1 VKNTNAKG
9 IPQPISPGKS
19 GKNGKNTE
27 NIIIALA
34 GNPNSGKT
42 TVFNALTGSNQ
53 YVGNWPGVTV
63 EKKEGKLRFDTNV
76 TLTDLPGIYSLS
88 PYTLEEIVARKFL
101 IESFP
106 NVIINVVDATSL
118 ERSLYLTTQLLELG
132 IPTVV
137 ALNMADEIE
146 KNGDHLYISALS
158 GELHCPVV
166 SVSAI
171 KNKGLDELARLA
183 INRAKSRDKQQHVT
197 FGNRIEMALA
207 LIQREAGLDDST
219 AASRFAAVKLFE
231 RDKEIKG
238 IIPAVGAE
246 PIIKD
251 TEAALKDDAES
262 IIAGARYDYIV
273 GLVSRVFRRGNRSR
287 VKLSERIDRVL
298 TNKFLALPIFAAVM
312 FAVYFLSVTSVGA
325 VATGFMAETVV
336 GGIAGWAQGAL
347 TAVGCADWLQGLL
360 VNGII
365 EGVGA
370 VLTFV
375 PQMFILFLMLS
386 FLEYCGYMARIAFIL
401 DKLLRGFGLS
411 GKSFIPIL
419 IGTGCGVP
427 GIMASRTIESAT
439 ERKATIMTTTF
450 IPCSAKLPIIALF
463 AGGIF
468 GGAWWVAPAA
478 YFLGIF
484 AICMSGVILKKAMT
498 KLSEKNTPFVMELP
512 VYRIPP
518 ISVLLKSAWERCF
531 EFIKRAGTIILV
543 ATAAVW
549 FLSNFGFTAEGS
561 FAMLSADELDR
572 SILAVA
578 GSAIAVIF
586 TPLGFGEWRTTVATI
601 TGIIAKENVVGT
613 LEVLYVGDIAPH
625 FTAASAM
632 SFMAFNLLCAPCVAA
647 IGAIAHEM
655 KSIKWTVA
663 ALLYQTGFAYII
675 SLMVYQFALAGAGIE
690 TGGFAAA
697 CAAAGL
703 VLLALIIPVQSR
715 NRRGNDHA

>member
-1 VKNTNAKG
+1 VKIKPANKDSVKAVNPAE
-9 IPQPISPGKS
+9 
-19 GKNGKNTE
+19 NTE
-27 NIIIALA
+27 NIVIALA

-63 EKKEGKLRFDTNV
+63 EKKEGKLKVDTSV

-106 NVIINVVDATSL
+106 DVIINVVDATSL

-146 KNGDHLYISALS
+146 QNGDHLYLSALS
-158 GELHCPVV
+158 GALRCPVV
-166 SVSAI
+166 SVSAL
-171 KNKGLDELARLA
+171 KNKGLDDLARLA
-183 INRAKSRDKQQHVT
+183 IKRAKSRDKQQYIR
-197 FGNRIEMALA
+197 FGSRIESALA
-207 LIQREAGLDDST
+207 LIQREAGLEDSE
-219 AASRFAAVKLFE
+219 AAARFAAIKLFE
-231 RDKEIKG
+231 RDKEFKN
-238 IIPAVGAE
+238 IINAPGAE
-246 PIIKD
+246 SVIKN
-251 TEAALKDDAES
+251 TEKSMKDDAES

-273 GLVSRVFRRGNRSR
+273 ELVSRVFKRGSRSR
-287 VKLSERIDRVL
+287 VKLSERIDHVL
-298 TNKFLALPIFAAVM
+298 TSRFLALPIFAVVM
-312 FAVYFLSVTSVGA
+312 FAVYFVSVTSVGA
-325 VATGFMAETVV
+325 IATDFMSNIVV
-336 GGIAGWAQGAL
+336 GNIAALADSAL
-347 TAVGCADWLQGLL
+347 TAVHCADWLQGLL
-360 VNGII
+360 VDGII

-484 AICMSGVILKKAMT
+484 AICISGVILKKAMSNIS
-498 KLSEKNTPFVMELP
+498 KSDTPFVMELP

-518 ISVLLKSAWERCF
+518 VLVLLKSAWERCL

-549 FLSNFGFTAEGS
+549 FLSNFGFAADGS
-561 FAMLSADELDR
+561 FAMLGAEELDR

-578 GSAIAVIF
+578 GSVIAVIF
-586 TPLGFGEWRTTVATI
+586 APLGFGEWRTTVATV

-613 LEVLYVGDIAPH
+613 LEVLYAGDIAPH

-632 SFMAFNLLCAPCVAA
+632 SFMTFNLLCAPCVAA

-655 KSIKWTVA
+655 KSLRWTIA
-663 ALLYQTGFAYII
+663 ALVYQTGFAYII
-675 SLMVYQFALAGAGIE
+675 SLMVYQFAASGSGMNVI
-690 TGGFAAA
+690 GFAAA
-697 CAAAGL
+697 CTAA
-703 VLLALIIPVQSR
+703 VLLALALIIPVRSK
-715 NRRGNDHA
+715 NRREDPHV

>member
-1 VKNTNAKG
+1 VKDNAKS
-9 IPQPISPGKS
+9 IQQSKKPGES
-19 GKNGKNTE
+19 GE
-27 NIIIALA
+27 NIVVALA

-63 EKKEGKLRFDTNV
+63 EKKEGKLQVDTSV

-146 KNGDHLYISALS
+146 QNGDHLYISALS
-158 GELHCPVV
+158 GALHCPVV
-166 SVSAI
+166 SISAL
-171 KNKGLDELARLA
+171 KNKGLDDLARLA
-183 INRAKSRDKQQHVT
+183 IKRAKSRDKQQHVR
-197 FGNRIEMALA
+197 FGSRLESALA
-207 LIQREAGLDDST
+207 LVQKEAGLEETT
-219 AASRFAAVKLFE
+219 AAARFAAVKLFE
-231 RDKEIKG
+231 RDKEFKG
-238 IIPAVGAE
+238 IIKAPGVE
-246 PIIKD
+246 SVIKD
-251 TEAALKDDAES
+251 TEKAMKDDAEA
-262 IIAGARYDYIV
+262 IVAGARYDYIV
-273 GLVSRVFRRGNRSR
+273 DLVSRVFRRGSRSR
-287 VKLSERIDRVL
+287 VKLSEKIDRVL
-298 TNKFLALPIFAAVM
+298 TSRFLALPIFAAVM
-312 FAVYFLSVTSVGA
+312 FAVYFVSVTSVGA
-325 VATGFMAETVV
+325 IATDFMADTVV
-336 GGIAGWAQGAL
+336 GSIGEWANSALIA
-347 TAVGCADWLQGLL
+347 VNCADWLQGLL
-360 VNGII
+360 VDGII

-370 VLTFV
+370 VLTFI

-427 GIMASRTIESAT
+427 GIMASRTIESST
-439 ERKATIMTTTF
+439 ERKATIVTTTF

-463 AGGIF
+463 AGAIF
-468 GGAWWVAPAA
+468 AGAWWVAPAA

-484 AICMSGVILKKAMT
+484 AICISGVILKKAMSNIS
-498 KLSEKNTPFVMELP
+498 KSDTPFVMELP

-531 EFIKRAGTIILV
+531 EFIKRAGTIILI

-549 FLSNFGFTAEGS
+549 FLSNFGFAADGS
-561 FAMLSADELDR
+561 FAMLNPNELDR

-578 GSAIAVIF
+578 GSVIAVIF
-586 TPLGFGEWRTTVATI
+586 APLGFGEWRTTVAAI

-613 LEVLYVGDIAPH
+613 LEVLYAGDIAPH

-655 KSIKWTVA
+655 KSLRWTIA
-663 ALLYQTGFAYII
+663 ALVYQTGFAYII
-675 SLMVYQFALAGAGIE
+675 SLMVYQFTAAAASGIQFA
-690 TGGFAAA
+690 GFAAA
-697 CAAAGL
+697 CAAAL
-703 VLLALIIPVQSR
+703 ILALALIIPVR
-715 NRRGNDHA
+715 NKNGRASDHA